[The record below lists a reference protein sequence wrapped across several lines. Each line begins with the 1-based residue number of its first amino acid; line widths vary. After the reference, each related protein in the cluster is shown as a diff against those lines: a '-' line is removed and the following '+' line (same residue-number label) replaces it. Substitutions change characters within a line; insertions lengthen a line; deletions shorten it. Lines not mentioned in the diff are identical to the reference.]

1 MAAMSSAVGFAL
13 FSPLIRL
20 PSDLDLE
27 YKGKGLEWLIR
38 EGNALRYLERR
49 GHGA

>member
-1 MAAMSSAVGFAL
+1 MSSAVGFAL

-27 YKGKGLEWLIR
+27 YKGKGSEWLIW
-38 EGNALRYLERR
+38 EGNALGYFE
-49 GHGA
+49 GHGYGA